1 MCNAIFKLRIKNL
14 KLRMKCNRRTDMEN
28 AEHFGTL
35 TERMKEFRE
44 EVLDEKP
51 YIDAQRAILATLAYK
66 ENLNQPRVMVRAKM
80 LEKVLDN
87 MSIYIEDKS
96 LLAGNQATKNRNAP
110 IFPEYTM
117 EFVMNELDQ
126 FEKRDGDIFYITE
139 KTKEQ
144 LREIA
149 PFWQNN
155 NLRARGEALLPEE
168 VRVFMETG
176 VFGMEGKLNAGDA
189 HLAVNYERILK
200 DGLRGYEKRVKEYKA
215 ALDLTNPDNI
225 DKYCF
230 YNAVLIVLKAV
241 RNFANRYSVLAKD
254 LAEKELNQERKIEL
268 LEISRICSKVP
279 YEPAETFKEAVQSVW
294 FIQLILQIESNG
306 HSLSYGR
313 FDQYMY
319 PYYDR
324 DIKNGTIKESEA
336 LELLTCL
343 WIKTL
348 TINKVRSQAHTLSS
362 AGSPMYQNVTI
373 AGQTTDKKDAVND
386 LSFLV
391 LKSVAQ
397 TRLTQPNL
405 TVRYHK
411 NINKRFLDECVE
423 VMRLGF
429 GMPALNNDEIII
441 PSFMDWQV
449 KEEDAYNYSAIG
461 CVETAVPGKWG
472 YRCTGMSYI
481 NFPRMLLCTMNN
493 GVDLTSNKRFTKG
506 YGYFTEMESYEE
518 LLKAWDKTIRE
529 ITRYSVI
536 VENVIDKASE
546 RDVPDILCS
555 ALTDDCIARGKTI
568 KEGGA
573 VYDFISGLQVG
584 IANMADCLAAIK
596 KLVYEEKKIT
606 RQELW
611 DAILDDF
618 SSPKNKKIQEMLI
631 REAPKYG
638 NDDDYVDQLIVEAYD
653 SYIEEIEK
661 YPNTRYN
668 RGPIGGIRYAGT
680 SSISANVGQ
689 GMSTMA
695 TPDGRN
701 AFEPLA
707 EGCSPAHN
715 SDKNGPTAV
724 FKSVSKLRTN
734 KITGGVLLNQKMTPQ
749 MLSTEENRQ
758 KLELLIK
765 TFFNRLHGY
774 HVQYNIVS
782 KETLIDAQK
791 HPEKHKD
798 LIVRVAGYSAFFNV
812 LSKKTQDDIIGRTE
826 QSLM

>member
-1 MCNAIFKLRIKNL
+1 
-14 KLRMKCNRRTDMEN
+14 MEN
-28 AEHFGTL
+28 VEHFGTL

-126 FEKRDGDIFYITE
+126 FEKRDGDVFYITE

-215 ALDLTNPDNI
+215 SLDLTDPESI

-230 YNAVLIVLKAV
+230 YNAVLIVLEAV

-279 YEPAETFKEAVQSVW
+279 YEPAETFREAVQSVW

-319 PYYDR
+319 PYYNR

-373 AGQTTDKKDAVND
+373 AGQTIDKKDAVND

-411 NINKRFLDECVE
+411 NINKHFLDECVE

-618 SSPKNKKIQEMLI
+618 SSPENKKIQEMLI

>member
-1 MCNAIFKLRIKNL
+1 MENKAYFGSLTD
-14 KLRMKCNRRTDMEN
+14 RMK
-28 AEHFGTL
+28 A
-35 TERMKEFRE
+35 FRE

-51 YIDAQRAILATLAYK
+51 YIDAQRAVLATQVYR
-66 ENLNQPRVMVRAKM
+66 ENQNQPRVMVRALM
-80 LEKVLDN
+80 LQKILEN
-87 MSIYIEDKS
+87 MSIYIEDKT
-96 LLAGNQATKNRNAP
+96 LIVGNQATKNKNAP

-117 EFVMNELDQ
+117 EFVLNELDL
-126 FEKRDGDIFYITE
+126 FEKRDGDVFYITE
-139 KTKEQ
+139 ETKQQ
-144 LREIA
+144 LRDIA
-149 PFWQNN
+149 PFWENN

-168 VRVFMETG
+168 VSVFMETG

-189 HLAVNYERILK
+189 HLAVNYEKILAF
-200 DGLRGYEKRVKEYKA
+200 GLKGYEERVKDLKA
-215 ALDLTNPDNI
+215 KLDLTDPDSI
-225 DKYCF
+225 DKNIF
-230 YNAVLIVLKAV
+230 YKAVLIVIEAV
-241 RNFANRYSVLAKD
+241 HQFAQRYSKLAQELADREKD
-254 LAEKELNQERKIEL
+254 SKRKAEL
-268 LEISRICSKVP
+268 LEISRICAKVP
-279 YEPAETFKEAVQSVW
+279 YEPATSFYEAVQSVW

-319 PYYDR
+319 PYYIK
-324 DIKNGTIKESEA
+324 DIQEKVITKDEA

-373 AGQTTDKKDAVND
+373 GGQTPDKKDAVNE
-386 LSFLV
+386 LSFIV
-391 LKSVAQ
+391 LQSVAQ

-411 NINKRFLDECVE
+411 NINKKFFDDCIE
-423 VMRLGF
+423 VMKLGF

-441 PSFMDWQV
+441 PSFINWGV

-481 NFPRMLLCTMNN
+481 NFPRVLLCAMND
-493 GVDLTSNKRFTKG
+493 GVDLTTGKRFTKG
-506 YGYFTEMESYEE
+506 YGYFKDMNSYEE
-518 LLKAWDKTIRE
+518 LLSAWDKTVRE
-529 ITRYSVI
+529 MTRYSVI
-536 VENVIDKASE
+536 VENAIDKASE

-555 ALTDDCIARGKTI
+555 ALTDDCIGRGKTI

-584 IANMADCLAAIK
+584 IANMADSLAAIK
-596 KLVYEEKKIT
+596 KLVFEEKKIT
-606 RQELW
+606 PTELW
-611 DAILDDF
+611 NAILDDF
-618 SSPKNKKIQEMLI
+618 QSDENKKIQAMLI
-631 REAPKYG
+631 DEVPKYG
-638 NDDDYVDQLIVEAYD
+638 NDIDYVDNLVVEAYD
-653 SYIEEIEK
+653 SYLDEIKK
-661 YPNTRYN
+661 YPNTRYH
-668 RGPIGGIRYAGT
+668 RGPIGGIRYGGT

-689 GMSTMA
+689 GMGTMA

-701 AFEPLA
+701 AYEPLA

-715 SDKNGPTAV
+715 ADKNGPTAV
-724 FKSVSKLRTN
+724 FKSVAKLPTE

-749 MLSTEENRQ
+749 MLSTEENKQ
-758 KLELLIK
+758 KLEMLIRA
-765 TFFNRLHGY
+765 FFNRLHGY

-782 KETLIDAQK
+782 RETLIDAQK

-826 QSLM
+826 QCL

>member
-1 MCNAIFKLRIKNL
+1 
-14 KLRMKCNRRTDMEN
+14 MEN
-28 AEHFGTL
+28 VEHFGTL

-126 FEKRDGDIFYITE
+126 FEKRDGDVFYITE

-200 DGLRGYEKRVKEYKA
+200 DGLKGYEKRVKEYKA
-215 ALDLTNPDNI
+215 SLDLTDPESI

-230 YNAVLIVLKAV
+230 YNAVLIVLEAV

-279 YEPAETFKEAVQSVW
+279 YEPAETFREAVQSVW

-319 PYYDR
+319 PYYNR

-373 AGQTTDKKDAVND
+373 AGQTIDKKDAAND

-411 NINKRFLDECVE
+411 NINKHFLDECVE

-611 DAILDDF
+611 NAILDDF
-618 SSPKNKKIQEMLI
+618 SSPENKKIQEMLI

>member
-1 MCNAIFKLRIKNL
+1 
-14 KLRMKCNRRTDMEN
+14 MEN
-28 AEHFGTL
+28 VEHFGTL

-215 ALDLTNPDNI
+215 TLDLTNPDNV

-254 LAEKELNQERKIEL
+254 LAEKEMNQKRKIEL

-319 PYYDR
+319 PYYNR

-411 NINKRFLDECVE
+411 NINKHFLDECVE

-791 HPEKHKD
+791 HPENHKD

>member
-1 MCNAIFKLRIKNL
+1 MKN
-14 KLRMKCNRRTDMEN
+14 EN
-28 AEHFGTL
+28 HFGTL
-35 TERMKEFRE
+35 TERMQAFRE

-51 YIDAQRAILATLAYK
+51 YVDAERAIWATEAYR
-66 ENLNQPRVMVRAKM
+66 ESLNQPRVMVRALM
-80 LEKVLDN
+80 LQKILEHMTV
-87 MSIYIEDKS
+87 YIEDKS

-110 IFPEYTM
+110 VFPEYTL
-117 EFVMNELDQ
+117 EFVMNELDL
-126 FEKRDGDIFYITE
+126 FEKRDGDVFYITE
-139 KTKEQ
+139 ETKEQ
-144 LREIA
+144 LRSIA
-149 PFWQNN
+149 PFWENN
-155 NLRARGEALLPEE
+155 NLRARGEALLPDE
-168 VRVFMETG
+168 VSVFMETG
-176 VFGMEGKLNAGDA
+176 LFGMEGKLNAGDA
-189 HLAVNYERILK
+189 HLAVNYERLLK
-200 DGLRGYEKRVKEYKA
+200 EGLRGYEAKARACKE
-215 ALDLTNPDNI
+215 ALDLTDPDSI
-225 DKYCF
+225 DKNVF
-230 YNAVLIVLKAV
+230 YKAVLIVIEAV
-241 RNFANRYSVLAKD
+241 RAFALRYSELAAD
-254 LAEKELNQERKIEL
+254 LAARESDAARKAEL
-268 LEISRICSKVP
+268 LEMSRICAKVP
-279 YEPAETFKEAVQSVW
+279 YEPASNFREAVQSVW

-313 FDQYMY
+313 FDQYMD
-319 PYYDR
+319 PYYEKSLQD
-324 DIKNGTIKESEA
+324 GTITREEA

-373 AGQTTDKKDAVND
+373 GGQTVDKKDAVNP

-391 LKSVAQ
+391 LQSVAQ

-405 TVRYHK
+405 TVRYHANLDPK
-411 NINKRFLDECVE
+411 FFDECIE
-423 VMRLGF
+423 VMKLGF

-441 PSFMDWQV
+441 PSFIQWGV

-481 NFPRMLLCTMNN
+481 NFPRLLLCVMND
-493 GVDLTSNKRFTKG
+493 GVDLTSGKRFVKG
-506 YGYFTEMESYEE
+506 YGHFQDMESYEE
-518 LLKAWDKTIRE
+518 LLDAWDKSLRE
-529 ITRYSVI
+529 LTRYSVI
-536 VENVIDKASE
+536 VENAIDKASE

-555 ALTDDCIARGKTI
+555 ALTDDCIGRGKTI

-584 IANMADCLAAIK
+584 IANMADSLAAVK
-596 KLVYEEKKIT
+596 KLVYDEKKIT
-606 RQELW
+606 RDELW
-611 DAILDDF
+611 NAILDDF
-618 SSPKNKKIQEMLI
+618 QSPENQKIQEMLI
-631 REAPKYG
+631 NDAPKYG
-638 NDDDYVDQLIVEAYD
+638 NDNDDVDLLVVRAYD
-653 SYIEEIEK
+653 TYIDEIQK
-661 YPNTRYN
+661 YPSTRYH

-689 GMSTMA
+689 GMGTMA
-695 TPDGRN
+695 TPDGRH

-715 SDKNGPTAV
+715 CDKNGPTAV
-724 FKSVSKLRTN
+724 FKTVSKLPTD

-749 MLSTEENRQ
+749 VLSREENKQ
-758 KLELLIK
+758 KLEMLIR

-782 KETLIDAQK
+782 RETLIDAQL

-826 QSLM
+826 QSL

>member
-1 MCNAIFKLRIKNL
+1 
-14 KLRMKCNRRTDMEN
+14 MEN
-28 AEHFGTL
+28 KAHFGSL
-35 TERMKEFRE
+35 TDRMSAFRE

-51 YIDAQRAILATLAYK
+51 YIDAERALLATQAYK
-66 ENLNQPRVMVRAKM
+66 ENQNQPRVMVRALM
-80 LEKVLDN
+80 LKKILEN
-87 MSIYIEDKS
+87 MTIYIEDKS
-96 LLAGNQATKNRNAP
+96 VIAGNQATKNANAP
-110 IFPEYTM
+110 IFPEYTI
-117 EFVMNELDQ
+117 EFILNELDL
-126 FEKRDGDIFYITE
+126 FEKRDGDVFYITE
-139 KTKEQ
+139 ETKQQ

-149 PFWQNN
+149 PFWENN
-155 NLRARGEALLPEE
+155 NLRARGEALLPDE
-168 VRVFMETG
+168 VSVFMETG

-189 HLAVNYERILK
+189 HLAVNYERLLAEGLK
-200 DGLRGYEKRVKEYKA
+200 GYEERTKA
-215 ALDLTNPDNI
+215 FKDALDFTDPESV
-225 DKYCF
+225 DKNEF
-230 YNAVLIVLKAV
+230 YKAVLIVIEAGHH
-241 RNFANRYSVLAKD
+241 FALRYSR
-254 LAEKELNQERKIEL
+254 LAEELAGKEKDPKRKAEL
-268 LEISRICSKVP
+268 EEMSRICSKVP
-279 YEPAETFKEAVQSVW
+279 YEPASSFKEAVQSVW

-319 PYYDR
+319 PYYKKEIQD
-324 DIKNGTIKESEA
+324 GTMTEEEA
-336 LELLTCL
+336 GEILTCL

-348 TINKVRSQAHTLSS
+348 TINKIRSQAHTLSS

-373 AGQTTDKKDAVND
+373 GGQTPDKKDAVNE
-386 LSFLV
+386 LSFAV

-405 TVRYHK
+405 TVRYHQ
-411 NINKRFLDECVE
+411 NINKQFFDECIE
-423 VMRLGF
+423 VMKLGF

-441 PSFMDWQV
+441 PSFINWGV

-481 NFPRMLLCTMNN
+481 NFPRVLLCAMNN
-493 GVDLTSNKRFTKG
+493 GVDLTSGKRFTKG
-506 YGYFTEMESYEE
+506 YGYFKDMDSYED
-518 LLKAWDKTIRE
+518 LLAAWDKTVRE
-529 ITRYSVI
+529 MTRYSVI

-555 ALTDDCIARGKTI
+555 ALTDDCIGRGKTI

-584 IANMADCLAAIK
+584 IANMADSLAAIK
-596 KLVYEEKKIT
+596 QLVYEEKKIT
-606 RQELW
+606 KEQLW
-611 DAILDDF
+611 NAILDDF
-618 SSPKNKKIQEMLI
+618 QSPENQKIQEMLVNDV
-631 REAPKYG
+631 PKYG
-638 NDDDYVDQLIVEAYD
+638 NDNDDVDLLVLEAYD
-653 SYIEEIEK
+653 SYLDEIKK
-661 YPNTRYN
+661 YPNTRYQ
-668 RGPIGGIRYAGT
+668 RGPIGGIRYGGT

-689 GMSTMA
+689 GMGTKA

-715 SDKNGPTAV
+715 ADKNGPTAV
-724 FKSVSKLRTN
+724 FKTVSKLPTE

-749 MLSTEENRQ
+749 MLSTEENKQ
-758 KLELLIK
+758 KLEMLIR

-782 KETLIDAQK
+782 KETLLDAQV
-791 HPEKHKD
+791 HPEDHKD

-812 LSKKTQDDIIGRTE
+812 LSKKTQDDIIERTE
-826 QSLM
+826 QTL

>member
-1 MCNAIFKLRIKNL
+1 
-14 KLRMKCNRRTDMEN
+14 MEN
-28 AEHFGTL
+28 VEHFGTL
-35 TERMKEFRE
+35 TERMKKFRE

-117 EFVMNELDQ
+117 EFVMKELDQ
-126 FEKRDGDIFYITE
+126 FEKRDGDVFYITE

-215 ALDLTNPDNI
+215 SLDLTDPESI

-230 YNAVLIVLKAV
+230 YNAVLIVLEAV

-254 LAEKELNQERKIEL
+254 LAEKELNQKRKIEL

-411 NINKRFLDECVE
+411 NINKHFLDECVE

-611 DAILDDF
+611 NAILDDF

-791 HPEKHKD
+791 HPENHKD

>member
-1 MCNAIFKLRIKNL
+1 
-14 KLRMKCNRRTDMEN
+14 MEN
-28 AEHFGTL
+28 TQHFGQL
-35 TERMKEFRE
+35 TERMKAFRE

-51 YIDAQRAILATLAYK
+51 YVDGERAVLATEAYK
-66 ENLNQPRVMVRAKM
+66 ENLNQPRVMVRARM
-80 LEKVLDN
+80 LKKILEN
-87 MSIYIEDKS
+87 MSIYIEDKT
-96 LLAGNQATKNRNAP
+96 LIVGNQSTKNCNAP
-110 IFPEYTM
+110 VFPEYTM
-117 EFVMNELDQ
+117 KFIMDELDL
-126 FEKRDGDIFYITE
+126 FEKRDGDVFYITE
-139 KTKEQ
+139 ETKQQ
-144 LREIA
+144 LRDIA
-149 PFWQNN
+149 PFWENN

-168 VRVFMETG
+168 VSVFMETG

-189 HLAVNYERILK
+189 HLAVNYERILAQ
-200 DGLRGYEKRVKEYKA
+200 GLKGYEAYTREMKEK
-215 ALDLTNPDNI
+215 LDLAQPDSV
-225 DKYCF
+225 DKYMF
-230 YNAVLIVLKAV
+230 YNSVLTVIEAVHT
-241 RNFANRYSVLAKD
+241 FALRYSSLAKEM
-254 LAEKELNQERKIEL
+254 AEKENNPARKEEL
-268 LEISRICSKVP
+268 LEISRICAKVP
-279 YEPAETFKEAVQSVW
+279 YEPAHSFREAVQSVW

-319 PYYDR
+319 PYYIK
-324 DIKNGTIKESEA
+324 DINEKKITEEEA

-348 TINKVRSQAHTLSS
+348 TVNKVRSQAHTLSS

-373 AGQTTDKKDAVND
+373 GGQTTDKKDAVNK
-386 LSFLV
+386 LSFAV

-405 TVRYHK
+405 TVRYHA
-411 NINKRFLDECVE
+411 NLNKHFFDECIE
-423 VMRLGF
+423 VMKLGF

-441 PSFMDWQV
+441 PSFINWGV

-472 YRCTGMSYI
+472 YRCTGMSYV
-481 NFPRMLLCTMNN
+481 NFPRVLLCTMNN
-493 GVDLTSNKRFTKG
+493 GVDLTTNKRFTKG
-506 YGYFTEMESYEE
+506 HGYFTEMETYED
-518 LLKAWDKTIRE
+518 LLAAWDKTVRE
-529 ITRYSVI
+529 MTRYSVI
-536 VENVIDKASE
+536 VENFIDKASE

-555 ALTDDCIARGKTI
+555 ALTDDCIGRGKTI

-584 IANMADCLAAIK
+584 IANMANSLAAIK
-596 KLVYEEKKIT
+596 KLVYDEKKIT
-606 RQELW
+606 REQLW
-611 DAILDDF
+611 NAILDDF
-618 SSPKNKKIQEMLI
+618 QSPENKKIQEMLND
-631 REAPKYG
+631 EAPKYG
-638 NDDDYVDQLIVEAYD
+638 NDDDYADNLIVEAYD
-653 SYIEEIEK
+653 SYIDEIKK

-689 GMSTMA
+689 GMGTMA

-701 AFEPLA
+701 AHEPLA

-715 SDKNGPTAV
+715 TDKNGPTAV
-724 FKSVSKLRTN
+724 FKSISKLRTE

-749 MLSTEENRQ
+749 MLSTEENKQ
-758 KLELLIK
+758 KLELLIR

-791 HPEKHKD
+791 HPENHKD

-812 LSKKTQDDIIGRTE
+812 LSKATQDDIIGRTE
-826 QSLM
+826 QSL

>member
-1 MCNAIFKLRIKNL
+1 
-14 KLRMKCNRRTDMEN
+14 MEN
-28 AEHFGTL
+28 VEHFGTL

-51 YIDAQRAILATLAYK
+51 YIDAQRAILATLAYR

-126 FEKRDGDIFYITE
+126 FEKRDGDVFYITE

-200 DGLRGYEKRVKEYKA
+200 DGLKGYEKRVKEYKA
-215 ALDLTNPDNI
+215 SLDLTDPKSI

-230 YNAVLIVLKAV
+230 YNAVLIVLEAV

-279 YEPAETFKEAVQSVW
+279 YEPAETFREAVQSVW

-319 PYYDR
+319 PYYNR

-373 AGQTTDKKDAVND
+373 AGQTIDKKDAVND

-411 NINKRFLDECVE
+411 NINKHFLDECVE

-611 DAILDDF
+611 NAILDDF
-618 SSPKNKKIQEMLI
+618 SSPENKKIQEMLI

>member
-1 MCNAIFKLRIKNL
+1 
-14 KLRMKCNRRTDMEN
+14 MEN
-28 AEHFGTL
+28 VEHFGTL

-411 NINKRFLDECVE
+411 NINKHFLDECVE

-518 LLKAWDKTIRE
+518 LLKVWDKTIRE

>member
-1 MCNAIFKLRIKNL
+1 
-14 KLRMKCNRRTDMEN
+14 MEN
-28 AEHFGTL
+28 VEHFGTL

-117 EFVMNELDQ
+117 EFVMKELDQ
-126 FEKRDGDIFYITE
+126 FEKRDGDVFYITE

-215 ALDLTNPDNI
+215 TLDLTDPESI

-230 YNAVLIVLKAV
+230 YNAVLIVLEAV
-241 RNFANRYSVLAKD
+241 RNFANRYSVLAKN

-279 YEPAETFKEAVQSVW
+279 YEPAETFQEAVQSVW

-373 AGQTTDKKDAVND
+373 AGQTIDKKDAVND

-411 NINKRFLDECVE
+411 NINKHFLDECVE

-611 DAILDDF
+611 NAILDDF
-618 SSPKNKKIQEMLI
+618 SSPENKKIQEMLI

>member
-1 MCNAIFKLRIKNL
+1 MENKAYFGSLTD
-14 KLRMKCNRRTDMEN
+14 RMK
-28 AEHFGTL
+28 A
-35 TERMKEFRE
+35 FRE

-51 YIDAQRAILATLAYK
+51 YIDAQRAVLATQVYR
-66 ENLNQPRVMVRAKM
+66 ENQNQPRVMVRALM
-80 LEKVLDN
+80 LQKILEN
-87 MSIYIEDKS
+87 MSIYIEDKT
-96 LLAGNQATKNRNAP
+96 LIVGNQATKNKNAP

-117 EFVMNELDQ
+117 EFILNELDL
-126 FEKRDGDIFYITE
+126 FEKRDGDVFYITE
-139 KTKEQ
+139 ETKQQ
-144 LREIA
+144 LRDIA
-149 PFWQNN
+149 PFWENN

-168 VRVFMETG
+168 VSVFMETG

-189 HLAVNYERILK
+189 HLAVNYEKILAF
-200 DGLRGYEKRVKEYKA
+200 GLKGYEERVKDLKA
-215 ALDLTNPDNI
+215 KLDLTEPDSI
-225 DKYCF
+225 DKNIF
-230 YNAVLIVLKAV
+230 YKAVLIVIEAV
-241 RNFANRYSVLAKD
+241 HQFAQRYSKLAQELADKEKD
-254 LAEKELNQERKIEL
+254 SKRKAEL
-268 LEISRICSKVP
+268 LEISRICAKVP
-279 YEPAETFKEAVQSVW
+279 YEPATSFYEAVQSVW

-319 PYYDR
+319 PYYIK
-324 DIKNGTIKESEA
+324 DIQEKVITKDEA

-373 AGQTTDKKDAVND
+373 GGQTPDKKDAVNE
-386 LSFLV
+386 LSFVV
-391 LKSVAQ
+391 LQSVAQ

-411 NINKRFLDECVE
+411 NINKAFFDDCIE
-423 VMRLGF
+423 VMKLGF

-441 PSFMDWQV
+441 PSFINWGV

-481 NFPRMLLCTMNN
+481 NFPRVLLCAMND
-493 GVDLTSNKRFTKG
+493 GVDLTTGKRFTKG
-506 YGYFTEMESYEE
+506 YGYFKDMKSYEE
-518 LLKAWDKTIRE
+518 LLSAWDKTVRE
-529 ITRYSVI
+529 MTRYSVI
-536 VENVIDKASE
+536 VENAIDKASE
-546 RDVPDILCS
+546 RDVPDVLCS
-555 ALTDDCIARGKTI
+555 ALTDDCIGRGKTI

-584 IANMADCLAAIK
+584 IANMADSLAAIK
-596 KLVYEEKKIT
+596 KLVFEEKKIT
-606 RQELW
+606 PIQLW
-611 DAILDDF
+611 NAILDDF
-618 SSPKNKKIQEMLI
+618 QSDENKKIQAMLI
-631 REAPKYG
+631 DEVPKYG
-638 NDDDYVDQLIVEAYD
+638 NDIDYVDNLVVEAYD
-653 SYIEEIEK
+653 SYLDEIKK
-661 YPNTRYN
+661 YPNTRYH
-668 RGPIGGIRYAGT
+668 RGPIGGIRYGGT

-689 GMSTMA
+689 GMGTMA

-701 AFEPLA
+701 AYEPLA

-715 SDKNGPTAV
+715 ADKNGPTAV
-724 FKSVSKLRTN
+724 FKSVAKLPTE

-749 MLSTEENRQ
+749 MLSTEENKQ
-758 KLELLIK
+758 KLEMLIRA
-765 TFFNRLHGY
+765 FFNRLHGY

-782 KETLIDAQK
+782 RETLIDAQK
-791 HPEKHKD
+791 YPEKHKD

-826 QSLM
+826 QCL

>member
-1 MCNAIFKLRIKNL
+1 MENKAYFGSLTD
-14 KLRMKCNRRTDMEN
+14 RMK
-28 AEHFGTL
+28 A
-35 TERMKEFRE
+35 FRE

-51 YIDAQRAILATLAYK
+51 YIDAQRAVLATQVYR
-66 ENLNQPRVMVRAKM
+66 ENQNQPRVMVRALM
-80 LEKVLDN
+80 LQKILEN
-87 MSIYIEDKS
+87 MSIYIEDKT
-96 LLAGNQATKNRNAP
+96 LIVGNQATKNKNAP

-117 EFVMNELDQ
+117 EFVLNELDL
-126 FEKRDGDIFYITE
+126 FEKRDGDVFYITE
-139 KTKEQ
+139 ETKQQ
-144 LREIA
+144 LRDIA
-149 PFWQNN
+149 PFWENN

-168 VRVFMETG
+168 VSVFMETG

-189 HLAVNYERILK
+189 HLAVNYEKILAF
-200 DGLRGYEKRVKEYKA
+200 GLKGYEERVKDLKA
-215 ALDLTNPDNI
+215 KLDLTDPDSI
-225 DKYCF
+225 DKNIF
-230 YNAVLIVLKAV
+230 YKAVLIVIEAV
-241 RNFANRYSVLAKD
+241 HQFAQRYSKLAQELADREKD
-254 LAEKELNQERKIEL
+254 SKRKAEL
-268 LEISRICSKVP
+268 LEISRICAKVP
-279 YEPAETFKEAVQSVW
+279 YEPATSFYEAVQSVW

-319 PYYDR
+319 PYYIK
-324 DIKNGTIKESEA
+324 DIQEKVITKDEA

-373 AGQTTDKKDAVND
+373 GGQTPDKKDAVNE
-386 LSFLV
+386 LSFVV
-391 LKSVAQ
+391 LQSVAQ

-411 NINKRFLDECVE
+411 NINKAFFDDCIE
-423 VMRLGF
+423 VMKLGF

-441 PSFMDWQV
+441 PSFINWGV

-481 NFPRMLLCTMNN
+481 NFPRVLLCAMND
-493 GVDLTSNKRFTKG
+493 GVDLTTGKRFTKG
-506 YGYFTEMESYEE
+506 YGYFKDMKSYEE
-518 LLKAWDKTIRE
+518 LLSAWDKTVRE
-529 ITRYSVI
+529 MTRYSVI
-536 VENVIDKASE
+536 VENAIDKASE
-546 RDVPDILCS
+546 RDVPDVLCS
-555 ALTDDCIARGKTI
+555 ALTDDCIGRGKTI

-584 IANMADCLAAIK
+584 IANMADSLAAIK
-596 KLVYEEKKIT
+596 KLVFEEKKIT
-606 RQELW
+606 PIQLW
-611 DAILDDF
+611 NAILDDF
-618 SSPKNKKIQEMLI
+618 QSDENKKIQAMLI
-631 REAPKYG
+631 DEVPKYG
-638 NDDDYVDQLIVEAYD
+638 NDINYVDNLVVEAYD
-653 SYIEEIEK
+653 SYLDEIKK
-661 YPNTRYN
+661 YPNTRYH
-668 RGPIGGIRYAGT
+668 RGPIGGIRYGGT

-689 GMSTMA
+689 GMGTMA

-701 AFEPLA
+701 AYEPLA

-715 SDKNGPTAV
+715 ADKNGPTAV
-724 FKSVSKLRTN
+724 FKSVAKLPTE

-749 MLSTEENRQ
+749 MLSTEENKQ
-758 KLELLIK
+758 KLEMLIRA
-765 TFFNRLHGY
+765 FFNRLHGY

-782 KETLIDAQK
+782 RETLIDAQK
-791 HPEKHKD
+791 YPEKHKD

-826 QSLM
+826 QCL

>member
-1 MCNAIFKLRIKNL
+1 MENKAYFGSLTD
-14 KLRMKCNRRTDMEN
+14 RMK
-28 AEHFGTL
+28 A
-35 TERMKEFRE
+35 FRE

-51 YIDAQRAILATLAYK
+51 YIDAQRAVLATQVYR
-66 ENLNQPRVMVRAKM
+66 ENQNQPRVMVRALM
-80 LEKVLDN
+80 LQKILEN
-87 MSIYIEDKS
+87 MSIYIEDKT
-96 LLAGNQATKNRNAP
+96 LIVGNQATKNKNAP

-117 EFVMNELDQ
+117 EFVLNELDL
-126 FEKRDGDIFYITE
+126 FEKRDGDVFYITE
-139 KTKEQ
+139 ETKQQ
-144 LREIA
+144 LRDIA
-149 PFWQNN
+149 PFWENN

-168 VRVFMETG
+168 VSVFMETG

-189 HLAVNYERILK
+189 HLAVNYEKILAF
-200 DGLRGYEKRVKEYKA
+200 GLKGYEERVKDLKA
-215 ALDLTNPDNI
+215 KLDLTDPDSI
-225 DKYCF
+225 DKNIF
-230 YNAVLIVLKAV
+230 YKAVLIVIEAV
-241 RNFANRYSVLAKD
+241 HQFAQRYSKLAQELADREKD
-254 LAEKELNQERKIEL
+254 SKRKAEL
-268 LEISRICSKVP
+268 LEISRICAKVP
-279 YEPAETFKEAVQSVW
+279 YEPATSFYEAVQSVW

-319 PYYDR
+319 PYYIK
-324 DIKNGTIKESEA
+324 DIQEKVITKDEA

-373 AGQTTDKKDAVND
+373 GGQTPDKKDAVNE
-386 LSFLV
+386 LSFIV
-391 LKSVAQ
+391 LQSVAQ

-411 NINKRFLDECVE
+411 NINKKFFDDCIE
-423 VMRLGF
+423 VMKLGF

-441 PSFMDWQV
+441 PSFINWGV

-481 NFPRMLLCTMNN
+481 NFPRVLLCAMND
-493 GVDLTSNKRFTKG
+493 GVDLTTGKRFTKG
-506 YGYFTEMESYEE
+506 YGYFKDMNSYEE
-518 LLKAWDKTIRE
+518 LLSAWDKTVRE
-529 ITRYSVI
+529 MTRYSVI
-536 VENVIDKASE
+536 VENAIDKASE

-555 ALTDDCIARGKTI
+555 ALTDDCIGRGKTI

-584 IANMADCLAAIK
+584 IANMADSLAAIK
-596 KLVYEEKKIT
+596 KLVFEEKKIT
-606 RQELW
+606 PTELW
-611 DAILDDF
+611 NAILDDF
-618 SSPKNKKIQEMLI
+618 QSDENKKIQAMLI
-631 REAPKYG
+631 DEVPKYG
-638 NDDDYVDQLIVEAYD
+638 NDIDYVDNLVVEAYD
-653 SYIEEIEK
+653 SYLDEIKK
-661 YPNTRYN
+661 YPNTRYH
-668 RGPIGGIRYAGT
+668 RGPIGGIRYGGT

-689 GMSTMA
+689 GMGTMA

-701 AFEPLA
+701 AYEPLA

-715 SDKNGPTAV
+715 ADKNGPTAV
-724 FKSVSKLRTN
+724 FKSVAKLPTE

-749 MLSTEENRQ
+749 MLSTEENKQ
-758 KLELLIK
+758 KLEMLIRA
-765 TFFNRLHGY
+765 FFNRLHGY

-782 KETLIDAQK
+782 RETLIDAQK
-791 HPEKHKD
+791 YPEKHKD

-826 QSLM
+826 QCL

>member
-1 MCNAIFKLRIKNL
+1 
-14 KLRMKCNRRTDMEN
+14 MEN
-28 AEHFGTL
+28 VEHFGTL

-126 FEKRDGDIFYITE
+126 FEKRDGDVFYITE

-200 DGLRGYEKRVKEYKA
+200 DGLRGYEKRAKEYKA
-215 ALDLTNPDNI
+215 TLDLTNPDNV

-230 YNAVLIVLKAV
+230 YNAVLIVLEAV

-254 LAEKELNQERKIEL
+254 LAEKEMNQERKIEL

-279 YEPAETFKEAVQSVW
+279 YEPAETFQEAVQSVW

-411 NINKRFLDECVE
+411 NINKHFLDECIE

-611 DAILDDF
+611 NAILDDF
-618 SSPKNKKIQEMLI
+618 SSPENKKIQEMLI

-791 HPEKHKD
+791 HPENHKD

-826 QSLM
+826 QSLV

>member
-1 MCNAIFKLRIKNL
+1 
-14 KLRMKCNRRTDMEN
+14 MEN

-35 TERMKEFRE
+35 TKRMKEFRE

-51 YIDAQRAILATLAYK
+51 YIDAERAILATEAYK

-80 LEKVLDN
+80 LEKILDH

-117 EFVMNELDQ
+117 EFVINELDQ
-126 FEKRDGDIFYITE
+126 FEKRDGDVFYITE

-149 PFWQNN
+149 PFWENN

-200 DGLRGYEKRVKEYKA
+200 DGLKGYEKRVKECKA
-215 ALDLTNPDNI
+215 SLDLTDPDSI

-230 YNAVLIVLKAV
+230 YNAVLIVLDAV
-241 RNFANRYSVLAKD
+241 RTFANRYSVLAKK
-254 LAEKELNQERKIEL
+254 LAEKELNQERKLEL
-268 LEISRICSKVP
+268 LEMSRICAKVP
-279 YEPAETFKEAVQSVW
+279 YEPAETFQEAVQSVW

-324 DIKNGTIKESEA
+324 DIKNGNITETEA

-373 AGQTTDKKDAVND
+373 AGQTIDKKDAVND

-411 NINKRFLDECVE
+411 NINKQFFDECVE

-441 PSFMDWQV
+441 PSFMDWGV

-618 SSPKNKKIQEMLI
+618 SSPENKKIQEMLI

>member
-1 MCNAIFKLRIKNL
+1 
-14 KLRMKCNRRTDMEN
+14 MKCNGRTDMEN
-28 AEHFGTL
+28 VEHFGTL

-80 LEKVLDN
+80 LEKVLDH

-117 EFVMNELDQ
+117 EFVMNELNQ
-126 FEKRDGDIFYITE
+126 FEKRDGDVFYITE

-189 HLAVNYERILK
+189 HLVVNYERILK

-215 ALDLTNPDNI
+215 TLDLTDPESI

-230 YNAVLIVLKAV
+230 YNAVLIVLEAV

-279 YEPAETFKEAVQSVW
+279 YEPAETFQEAVQSVW

-373 AGQTTDKKDAVND
+373 AGQTIDKKDAVND

-411 NINKRFLDECVE
+411 NINKHFLDECVE

-611 DAILDDF
+611 NAILDDF
-618 SSPKNKKIQEMLI
+618 SSPENKKIQEMLI

>member
-1 MCNAIFKLRIKNL
+1 
-14 KLRMKCNRRTDMEN
+14 MEN

-254 LAEKELNQERKIEL
+254 LAEKELNQKRKIEL

-611 DAILDDF
+611 NAILDDF

>member
-1 MCNAIFKLRIKNL
+1 
-14 KLRMKCNRRTDMEN
+14 MEN
-28 AEHFGTL
+28 TQHFGQL
-35 TERMKEFRE
+35 TERMKAFRE

-51 YIDAQRAILATLAYK
+51 YVDGERAVLATEAYK
-66 ENLNQPRVMVRAKM
+66 ENLNQPRVMVRARM
-80 LEKVLDN
+80 LKKILEN
-87 MSIYIEDKS
+87 MSIYIEDKT
-96 LLAGNQATKNRNAP
+96 LIVGNQSTKNCNAP
-110 IFPEYTM
+110 VFPEYTM
-117 EFVMNELDQ
+117 KFIMDELDL
-126 FEKRDGDIFYITE
+126 FEKRDGDVFYITE
-139 KTKEQ
+139 ETKQQ
-144 LREIA
+144 LRDIA
-149 PFWQNN
+149 PFWENN

-168 VRVFMETG
+168 VSVFMETG

-189 HLAVNYERILK
+189 HLAVNYERILAH
-200 DGLRGYEKRVKEYKA
+200 GLKGYEAYTREMKEK
-215 ALDLTNPDNI
+215 LDLAQPDSV
-225 DKYCF
+225 DKYMF
-230 YNAVLIVLKAV
+230 YNSVLTVIEAVHT
-241 RNFANRYSVLAKD
+241 FALRYSK
-254 LAEKELNQERKIEL
+254 LAEEMAGKENNPARKAEL
-268 LEISRICSKVP
+268 LEISRICAKVP
-279 YEPAETFKEAVQSVW
+279 YEPAHSFREAVQSVW

-319 PYYDR
+319 PYYIK
-324 DIKNGTIKESEA
+324 DINEKKMTENDA

-348 TINKVRSQAHTLSS
+348 TVNKVRSQAHTLSS

-373 AGQTTDKKDAVND
+373 GGQTTDKKDAVNE
-386 LSFLV
+386 LSFAV

-405 TVRYHK
+405 TVRYHA
-411 NINKRFLDECVE
+411 NLNKHFFDECIE
-423 VMRLGF
+423 VMKLGF

-441 PSFMDWQV
+441 PSFINWGV

-472 YRCTGMSYI
+472 YRCTGMSYV
-481 NFPRMLLCTMNN
+481 NFPRVLLCTMNN
-493 GVDLTSNKRFTKG
+493 GVDLTTNKRFTEG
-506 YGYFTEMESYEE
+506 HGYFTEMETYED
-518 LLKAWDKTIRE
+518 LLAAWDKTVRE
-529 ITRYSVI
+529 MTRYSVI
-536 VENVIDKASE
+536 VENFIDKASE

-555 ALTDDCIARGKTI
+555 ALTDDCIGRGKTI

-584 IANMADCLAAIK
+584 IANMANSLAAIK
-596 KLVYEEKKIT
+596 KLVYDEKKIT
-606 RQELW
+606 KEQLW
-611 DAILDDF
+611 NAILDDF
-618 SSPKNKKIQEMLI
+618 QSPENKKIQEMLND
-631 REAPKYG
+631 EAPKYG
-638 NDDDYVDQLIVEAYD
+638 NDDDYADHLIVEAYD
-653 SYIEEIEK
+653 SYIDEIKK

-689 GMSTMA
+689 GMGTMA

-701 AFEPLA
+701 AHEPLA

-715 SDKNGPTAV
+715 TDKNGPTAI
-724 FKSVSKLRTN
+724 FKSVSKLRTD

-749 MLSTEENRQ
+749 MLSTEENKQ
-758 KLELLIK
+758 KLEFLIS

-791 HPEKHKD
+791 HPENHKD

-812 LSKKTQDDIIGRTE
+812 LSKATQDDIIGRTE
-826 QSLM
+826 QSL

>member
-1 MCNAIFKLRIKNL
+1 
-14 KLRMKCNRRTDMEN
+14 MKCNRRTDMEN

-215 ALDLTNPDNI
+215 TLDLTNPDNI

-254 LAEKELNQERKIEL
+254 LAEKELNQKRKNEL

-279 YEPAETFKEAVQSVW
+279 YEPAETFQEAVQSVW

-536 VENVIDKASE
+536 VESVIDKASE

>member
-1 MCNAIFKLRIKNL
+1 
-14 KLRMKCNRRTDMEN
+14 MEN
-28 AEHFGTL
+28 QEHFGRL
-35 TERMKEFRE
+35 TDRMAAFRE
-44 EVLDEKP
+44 EVLEEKP
-51 YIDAQRAILATLAYK
+51 YIDAERAVLATQAYK
-66 ENLNQPRVMVRAKM
+66 ENQNQPRVMVRALM
-80 LEKVLDN
+80 LQKILEN

-96 LLAGNQATKNRNAP
+96 LIAGNQATKNKNAP

-117 EFVMNELDQ
+117 EFVMNELDL
-126 FEKRDGDIFYITE
+126 FEKRDGDVFYIKE
-139 KTKEQ
+139 ETKQQ
-144 LREIA
+144 LRDIA
-149 PFWQNN
+149 PFWENN
-155 NLRARGEALLPEE
+155 NLRARGEALLPDE
-168 VRVFMETG
+168 VSVFMETG

-189 HLAVNYERILK
+189 HLAVNYERILAE
-200 DGLRGYEKRVKEYKA
+200 GLKGYEERTKKLKA
-215 ALDLTNPDNI
+215 ALDFTKPESI
-225 DKYCF
+225 DKNVF
-230 YNAVLIVLKAV
+230 YKAVLIVIDAV
-241 RNFANRYSVLAKD
+241 HTFANRYSKLAQDMALTETDAKR
-254 LAEKELNQERKIEL
+254 KEEL
-268 LEISRICSKVP
+268 LEISRICAKVP
-279 YEPAETFKEAVQSVW
+279 YEPASSFREAVQAVW

-319 PYYDR
+319 PYYKKDME
-324 DIKNGTIKESEA
+324 NGSLSEESA

-348 TINKVRSQAHTLSS
+348 TVNKVRSQAHTLSS

-373 AGQTTDKKDAVND
+373 GGQTTDKKDAVNE
-386 LSFLV
+386 LSFTV

-405 TVRYHK
+405 TVRCHA
-411 NINKRFLDECVE
+411 NLNKKFFDECIE
-423 VMRLGF
+423 VMKLGF

-441 PSFMDWQV
+441 PSFINWGV

-481 NFPRMLLCTMNN
+481 NFPRVLLCAMNN
-493 GVDLTSNKRFTKG
+493 GVDLTSKKRFTKG
-506 YGYFTEMESYEE
+506 YGYFTEMETYED
-518 LLKAWDKTIRE
+518 LLAAWDKTVRE
-529 ITRYSVI
+529 MTRYSVI
-536 VENVIDKASE
+536 VENAIDKASE
-546 RDVPDILCS
+546 RDVPDVLCS
-555 ALTDDCIARGKTI
+555 ALTDDCIGRGKTI

-584 IANMADCLAAIK
+584 IANMADSLAAIK

-606 RQELW
+606 KQQLW
-611 DAILDDF
+611 DAILDNF
-618 SSPKNKKIQEMLI
+618 QSPENKKIQEMLI
-631 REAPKYG
+631 EEAPKYG
-638 NDDDYVDQLIVEAYD
+638 NDNDYVDNLVVEAYD
-653 SYIEEIEK
+653 SYLDEIKK
-661 YPNTRYN
+661 YPNTRYQ
-668 RGPIGGIRYAGT
+668 RGPIGGIRYGGT

-689 GMSTMA
+689 GMGTIA

-715 SDKNGPTAV
+715 ADKNGPTAI
-724 FKSVSKLRTN
+724 FKTVSKLPTE

-749 MLSTEENRQ
+749 MLSTEENKQ
-758 KLELLIK
+758 KLEMLIR

-826 QSLM
+826 QTL

>member
-1 MCNAIFKLRIKNL
+1 
-14 KLRMKCNRRTDMEN
+14 MEN
-28 AEHFGTL
+28 VEHFGTL

-215 ALDLTNPDNI
+215 TLDLTNPDNV

-254 LAEKELNQERKIEL
+254 LAEKEMNQKRKIEL

-279 YEPAETFKEAVQSVW
+279 YEPAETFQEAVQSVW

-411 NINKRFLDECVE
+411 NINKHFLDECIE

-518 LLKAWDKTIRE
+518 LLKVWDKTIRE

-791 HPEKHKD
+791 HPENHKD

>member
-1 MCNAIFKLRIKNL
+1 MENKAYFGSLTD
-14 KLRMKCNRRTDMEN
+14 RMK
-28 AEHFGTL
+28 A
-35 TERMKEFRE
+35 FRE

-51 YIDAQRAILATLAYK
+51 YIDAQRAVLATQVYR
-66 ENLNQPRVMVRAKM
+66 ENQNQPRVMVRALM
-80 LEKVLDN
+80 LQKILEN
-87 MSIYIEDKS
+87 MSIYIEDKT
-96 LLAGNQATKNRNAP
+96 LIVGNQATKNKNAP

-117 EFVMNELDQ
+117 EFVLNELDL
-126 FEKRDGDIFYITE
+126 FEKRDGDVFYITE
-139 KTKEQ
+139 ETKQQ
-144 LREIA
+144 LRDIA
-149 PFWQNN
+149 PFWKNN

-168 VRVFMETG
+168 VSVFMETG

-189 HLAVNYERILK
+189 HLAVNYEKILAF
-200 DGLRGYEKRVKEYKA
+200 GLKGYEERVRQLKA
-215 ALDLTNPDNI
+215 ELDLTDPDSI
-225 DKYCF
+225 DKNIF
-230 YNAVLIVLKAV
+230 YKAVLIVIEAV
-241 RNFANRYSVLAKD
+241 HQFAQRYSKLAQELADREKD
-254 LAEKELNQERKIEL
+254 SKRKAEL
-268 LEISRICSKVP
+268 LEISRICAKVP
-279 YEPAETFKEAVQSVW
+279 YEPATSFYEAVQSVW

-319 PYYDR
+319 PYYIKDIQEKVITR
-324 DIKNGTIKESEA
+324 DEA

-373 AGQTTDKKDAVND
+373 GGQTPDKKDAVNE
-386 LSFLV
+386 LSFVV
-391 LKSVAQ
+391 LQSVAQ

-411 NINKRFLDECVE
+411 NINKVFFDDCIE
-423 VMRLGF
+423 VMKLGF

-441 PSFMDWQV
+441 PSFINWGV

-481 NFPRMLLCTMNN
+481 NFPRVLLCAMND
-493 GVDLTSNKRFTKG
+493 GVDLTTGKRFTKG
-506 YGYFTEMESYEE
+506 YGYFKDMKSYEE
-518 LLKAWDKTIRE
+518 LLSAWDKTVRE
-529 ITRYSVI
+529 MTRYSVI
-536 VENVIDKASE
+536 VENAIDKASE
-546 RDVPDILCS
+546 RDVPDVLCS
-555 ALTDDCIARGKTI
+555 ALTDDCIGRGKTI

-584 IANMADCLAAIK
+584 IANMADSLAAIK
-596 KLVYEEKKIT
+596 KLVFEEKKIT
-606 RQELW
+606 PIQLW
-611 DAILDDF
+611 NAILDDF
-618 SSPKNKKIQEMLI
+618 QSDENKKIQAMLI
-631 REAPKYG
+631 DEVPKYG
-638 NDDDYVDQLIVEAYD
+638 NDIDYVDNLVVEAYD
-653 SYIEEIEK
+653 SYLDEIKK
-661 YPNTRYN
+661 YPNTRYH
-668 RGPIGGIRYAGT
+668 RGPIGGIRYGGT

-689 GMSTMA
+689 GMGTMA

-701 AFEPLA
+701 AYEPLA

-715 SDKNGPTAV
+715 ADKNGPTAV
-724 FKSVSKLRTN
+724 FKSVAKLPTE

-749 MLSTEENRQ
+749 MLSTEENKQ
-758 KLELLIK
+758 KLEMLIRA
-765 TFFNRLHGY
+765 FFNRLHGY

-782 KETLIDAQK
+782 RETLIDAQK

-826 QSLM
+826 QCL

>member
-1 MCNAIFKLRIKNL
+1 
-14 KLRMKCNRRTDMEN
+14 MEN
-28 AEHFGTL
+28 VEHFGTL

-80 LEKVLDN
+80 LEKVLDH

-117 EFVMNELDQ
+117 EFVMNELNQ
-126 FEKRDGDIFYITE
+126 FEKRDGDVFYITE

-215 ALDLTNPDNI
+215 TLDLTDPESI

-230 YNAVLIVLKAV
+230 YNAVLIVLEAV

-279 YEPAETFKEAVQSVW
+279 YEPAETFQEAVQSVW

-373 AGQTTDKKDAVND
+373 AGQTIDKKDAVND

-411 NINKRFLDECVE
+411 NINKHFLDECVE

-596 KLVYEEKKIT
+596 ELVYEEKKIT

-611 DAILDDF
+611 NAILDDF
-618 SSPKNKKIQEMLI
+618 SSPENKKIQEMLI

>member
-1 MCNAIFKLRIKNL
+1 
-14 KLRMKCNRRTDMEN
+14 MEN

-80 LEKVLDN
+80 LEKVLDH

-215 ALDLTNPDNI
+215 TLDLTDPESI

-230 YNAVLIVLKAV
+230 YNAVLIVLEAV

>member
-1 MCNAIFKLRIKNL
+1 
-14 KLRMKCNRRTDMEN
+14 MEN

-215 ALDLTNPDNI
+215 ALDLTNPDNV

-254 LAEKELNQERKIEL
+254 LAEKELNQERKNEL

-611 DAILDDF
+611 NAILDDF
-618 SSPKNKKIQEMLI
+618 SSPENKKIQEMLI

>member
-1 MCNAIFKLRIKNL
+1 
-14 KLRMKCNRRTDMEN
+14 MEN
-28 AEHFGTL
+28 TLHFGSL
-35 TERMKEFRE
+35 TERMKTFRE

-51 YIDAQRAILATLAYK
+51 YIDAQRAVLATDAYR
-66 ENLNQPRVMVRAKM
+66 ENQNQPRVMVRALM
-80 LEKVLDN
+80 LKKILEG
-87 MSIYIEDKS
+87 MTIYIEDKS
-96 LLAGNQATKNRNAP
+96 LIAGNQATKNGNAP

-117 EFVMNELDQ
+117 EFVLNELDL
-126 FEKRDGDIFYITE
+126 FEKRDGDVFYITE
-139 KTKEQ
+139 ETKQQ

-149 PFWQNN
+149 PFWENN
-155 NLRARGEALLPEE
+155 NLRARGEALLPDE
-168 VRVFMETG
+168 VSVFMETG

-189 HLAVNYERILK
+189 HLAVNYARVLS
-200 DGLRGYEKRVKEYKA
+200 DGLKGYEKRTKTLKEK
-215 ALDLTNPDNI
+215 LDFTNPESV
-225 DKYCF
+225 DKNSF
-230 YNAVLIVLKAV
+230 YKSVLIVIDAV
-241 RNFANRYSVLAKD
+241 REFALRYSRLAAK
-254 LAEKELNQERKIEL
+254 LAEQEQDPERRSELNEM
-268 LEISRICSKVP
+268 SRICAKVP
-279 YEPAETFKEAVQSVW
+279 YEPASSFREAVQSVW

-319 PYYDR
+319 PYYMN
-324 DIKNGTIKESEA
+324 DIKSGAISEEAA

-373 AGQTTDKKDAVND
+373 GGQTPEKEDAVNA

-405 TVRYHK
+405 TVRYHQ
-411 NINKRFLDECVE
+411 NINKEFFDECIE
-423 VMRLGF
+423 VMKLGF

-441 PSFMDWQV
+441 PSFIQWGV

-481 NFPRMLLCTMNN
+481 NFPRVLLCAMNN
-493 GVDLTSNKRFTKG
+493 GVDLTSGKRFTKG
-506 YGYFTEMESYEE
+506 CGYFKDMETYED
-518 LLKAWDKTIRE
+518 LLAAWDQTVRE
-529 ITRYSVI
+529 MTRYSVI

-555 ALTDDCIARGKTI
+555 ALTDDCIGRGKTI

-606 RQELW
+606 REQLW
-611 DAILDDF
+611 NAILDDF
-618 SSPKNKKIQEMLI
+618 KSPENRRIQDMLI
-631 REAPKYG
+631 HDAPKYG
-638 NDDDYVDQLIVEAYD
+638 NDNDSVDQLVVEAYD
-653 SYIEEIEK
+653 SYLDEIKK
-661 YPNTRYN
+661 YPNTRYQ
-668 RGPIGGIRYAGT
+668 RGPIGGIRYGGT

-689 GMSTMA
+689 GVGTMA

-701 AFEPLA
+701 AYEPLA

-715 SDKNGPTAV
+715 ADVSGPTAV
-724 FKSVSKLRTN
+724 FKSVSKLPTE
-734 KITGGVLLNQKMTPQ
+734 KITGGVLLNQKMNPQ
-749 MLSTEENRQ
+749 MLSTEENKQ
-758 KLELLIK
+758 KLEMLIR

-782 KETLIDAQK
+782 RETLLDAQV
-791 HPEKHKD
+791 HPENHKD

-812 LSKKTQDDIIGRTE
+812 LSRKTQDDIIARTE
-826 QSLM
+826 QTL